1 MTNFT
6 HIWCLLLL
14 IVSATVAEKLL
25 FSPKYLSTQG
35 GMSKDCEISADD
47 SIECDHS
54 RRYQRLLSV
63 PLGAFLYHVVADI
76 TIGVN
81 PKYGNTT
88 DSDFWIVLSD
98 GSQAIGF
105 FVLDRY
111 NYKGYEPCVHAQ
123 GTPGASFTNRKV
135 MHYGPLIET
144 SNPYPQTYNFLI
156 STHQQAGTCQT
167 ATAVEGAYTT
177 AGLYSTTLTLG
188 KPITL
193 DIYSD
198 DEAGEKY
205 NFRYIAVDIHVG
217 I

>member
-1 MTNFT
+1 MAFR
-6 HIWCLLLL
+6 
-14 IVSATVAEKLL
+14 
-25 FSPKYLSTQG
+25 G
-35 GMSKDCEISADD
+35 GLSKDCQILSADD

-54 RRYQRLLSV
+54 TKFQRLLSV
-63 PLGAFLYHVVADI
+63 PLGEFLYHVVADI

-81 PKYGNTT
+81 PKYGDTV

-105 FVLDRY
+105 FVHDRLDY
-111 NYKGYEPCVHAQ
+111 SHSGPCVHAQ
-123 GTPGASFTNRKV
+123 GTPGTSFTNKKV
-135 MHYGPLIET
+135 MPYGPLINT
-144 SNPYPQTYNFLI
+144 GNRYPQTYNFLF
-156 STHQQAGTCQT
+156 STRQQSGTCQT
-167 ATAVEGAYTT
+167 STAMEGAYTT
-177 AGLYSTTLTLG
+177 AGLYNTTLTLG